1 MTTLTSVVKQQPLVA
16 FFVFA
21 YGLSWGNYFLS
32 ATYNARE
39 STLLVILFHTAQNT
53 IGGFYLFRVFSGPD
67 LVRLWWLWATLYA
80 VAAAAVVLGAG
91 ASLGVRSP
99 TEAAEAVT

>member
-53 IGGFYLFRVFSGPD
+53 IGGFLSVPSVFGTGPGE
-67 LVRLWWLWATLYA
+67 
-80 VAAAAVVLGAG
+80 AVVVVGHSVCRG
-91 ASLGVRSP
+91 GSRGGSWGRGEP
-99 TEAAEAVT
+99 RR